1 MAEPKK
7 ILVVDDELLIL
18 RIISDILSGEGYEVR
33 TASSCDKAI
42 QLLKNVPFHAV
53 LTDIRM
59 PEKNGIDLL
68 ESVRELNPNLPV
80 ILMTGFASIE
90 TAIEAVKK
98 RAFDYLTKPLDYN
111 KLKSVIKN
119 AVERY
124 ELIEEN
130 RRLLQEL
137 KELNANLE
145 LKVKERNRELE
156 NIMNSTHESIIT
168 TDRDLVIKSA
178 NSKTLSI
185 FGDYHIGKKLSDIIQ
200 NINFVSVVPHI
211 LKDPFYTS
219 KHEIKYGDKFLEVN
233 LSPLVDFESHE
244 IFGVVAVVEDITDKK
259 KLEAQLI
266 QSAKMSAVGQLA
278 AGIAHEFSNIL
289 SAVLGYTGLAM
300 SRNDLEQIK
309 KDLKV
314 VEKASNRAVD
324 ILKKLLSFSRRGEEN
339 FQLALIDEVIEDALA
354 LVEHTFEKEGI
365 RIVRHYGRIPPIRM
379 NPGEIQQVILNLAI
393 NSKHAMPEGGVIA
406 INVELEGDYVKIDFS
421 DTGVGIS
428 KENLPRIF
436 EPFFTTKGNSGE
448 KGVGLGLSM
457 VYAIIERHDGKI
469 SVSSEVGKGTT
480 FTIMLPNIQRLSDTE
495 RERSERSL
503 VGKRVQTTRK
513 GNILVVDSEQVICE
527 VIREFLSQAGHNVLI
542 ASTNESAIEL
552 IKNNHFDIVF
562 LNLGRP
568 ERDWLEVIREIK
580 NISPDS
586 AVVILSGRS
595 EDGIVDRV
603 MSEGIFSFINKPFT
617 LPQIQD
623 TVARILGTG

>member
-1 MAEPKK
+1 MAEPKR

-42 QLLKNVPFHAV
+42 QLLKEVPFHAV

-156 NIMNSTHESIIT
+156 NIVNSTHESIII

-421 DTGVGIS
+421 DTGVGIP

-457 VYAIIERHDGKI
+457 VYAIVERHDGKI

-495 RERSERSL
+495 RESSGRSL
-503 VGKRVQTTRK
+503 LGKRVQTTRK

-617 LPQIQD
+617 LSQIQD

>member
-1 MAEPKK
+1 MAEPKR

-42 QLLKNVPFHAV
+42 QLLKEVPFHAV

-130 RRLLQEL
+130 KRLLQEL

-200 NINFVSVVPHI
+200 NINFSSITPRI
-211 LKDPFYTS
+211 LKDPLYTS

-289 SAVLGYTGLAM
+289 SAILGYTGLAM

-421 DTGVGIS
+421 DTGVGIP

-457 VYAIIERHDGKI
+457 VYAIVERHDGKI

-495 RERSERSL
+495 RESSGRSL
-503 VGKRVQTTRK
+503 LGKRVQTTRK

>member
-1 MAEPKK
+1 MAEPKR

-42 QLLKNVPFHAV
+42 QLLKEVPFHAV

-130 RRLLQEL
+130 KRLLQEL

-200 NINFVSVVPHI
+200 NINFSSITPRI
-211 LKDPFYTS
+211 LKDPLYTS

-266 QSAKMSAVGQLA
+266 QSTKMSAVGQLA

-289 SAVLGYTGLAM
+289 SAILGYTGLAM

-421 DTGVGIS
+421 DTGVGIP

-457 VYAIIERHDGKI
+457 VYAIVERHDGKI

-495 RERSERSL
+495 RESSGRSL
-503 VGKRVQTTRK
+503 LGKRVQTTRK

>member
-1 MAEPKK
+1 MAEPKR

-42 QLLKNVPFHAV
+42 QLLKEVPFHAV

-324 ILKKLLSFSRRGEEN
+324 ILKKLLSFSKRGEEN

-421 DTGVGIS
+421 DTGVGIP